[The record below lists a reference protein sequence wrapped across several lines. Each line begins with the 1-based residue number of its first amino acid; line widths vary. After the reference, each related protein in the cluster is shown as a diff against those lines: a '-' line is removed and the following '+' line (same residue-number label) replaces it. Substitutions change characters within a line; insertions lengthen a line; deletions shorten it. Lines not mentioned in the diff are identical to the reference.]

1 MSAFTSPAVW
11 VSAAHTGVAARSRDS
26 KIDSSGLSTLK
37 ASRSSMYRGTL
48 GGIIPEKGVKS
59 RNGFSGRVTGG
70 GSAESSLRTSFVL
83 KSDAARDLVA
93 AVEKNQGFTVARFQ
107 SAGSLKL

>member
-1 MSAFTSPAVW
+1 
-11 VSAAHTGVAARSRDS
+11 
-26 KIDSSGLSTLK
+26 
-37 ASRSSMYRGTL
+37 MYRGTL

-70 GSAESSLRTSFVL
+70 GSAGSSPRTSFVL